1 MVRILN
7 TMQDRQRT
15 VKMLAFYDSLPLT
28 YSRFLGGDMKQI
40 NFRITD
46 EEYVFFEKKIKENF
60 DISLP
65 MFFKKVGLSVL
76 NKDSEIKKIKTSLYD
91 ELGLESYYMNNKI
104 TLYIN
109 DELYHGLKENA
120 GKHGWSLSKEIR
132 FRLKH
137 TMNNDLDF
145 FDQELKVMRDYNN
158 QLKRVGRNINMI
170 LRRDDGKILEKEE
183 FKQDIV
189 NLQKNINEMQRELE
203 GYIKKCKGRSLS
215 QHVSV
220 VDYGR

>member
-1 MVRILN
+1 
-7 TMQDRQRT
+7 
-15 VKMLAFYDSLPLT
+15 
-28 YSRFLGGDMKQI
+28 MKQI
-40 NFRITD
+40 NFRIPD
-46 EEYVFFEKKIKENF
+46 EEYDFFEKKVRECFN
-60 DISLP
+60 ISLP
-65 MFFKKVGLSVL
+65 MFFKKVGLHTLSH
-76 NKDSEIKKIKTSLYD
+76 DSEIRKIKADLKND
-91 ELGLESYYMNNKI
+91 LGSESFYKDR
-104 TLYIN
+104 YIPFKAN

-120 GKHGWSLSKEIR
+120 EKHGWSLSKEIR